1 MKKVKYLVA
10 ALLLMGATTTFTS
23 CIDNDEPAGI
33 TELRG
38 AKAELLKAKA
48 AVELANAAY
57 VDAQTQYE
65 LSMVEYQ
72 NLWNENLKLENQLK
86 ELTLQEQTART
97 EAAIAEINA
106 KLEQNKLY
114 WEKEKLAAETALAQA
129 QKEYEDAM
137 KALELAKDYLSDNE
151 IKVLT
156 AVQNWQGAAE
166 TDMIN
171 KRNNLYNAYAI
182 YESAI
187 KDPDNYINKDT
198 LELRIIEKQSD
209 LDVVQNKLTIAQET
223 LEAIKSDDAYQD
235 WLDLKADYETR
246 LDSLELVKADK
257 ETKKT
262 EIIASNASGV
272 IKDLQEAVKTM
283 GNPSVVKPETASGKD
298 STYTV
303 STAIA
308 DEIDGSKFAGF
319 VAYAGGK
326 ITAKF
331 KSGGNI
337 MQLRDASTKYADN
350 TSDYKEYETLMDN
363 NYVFADQDGSAYKQ
377 AVTDIDNALKAVTDA
392 KNAINPNELA
402 YAKEVQSAA
411 KETMDQDKKT
421 ADALIEAWED
431 AVEAYYSD
439 TTGSYTKMQFVA
451 DNAAMQS
458 KIDFVLAN
466 SQATDADWTSLY
478 NEFAAYK
485 AKMKTNSQDIS
496 KIEDIT
502 TVDKLK
508 AAVRA
513 DRTAA
518 VLVDGNFKE
527 YKKEEVLLNAAK
539 DAFGAAGVYD
549 GKGVLVRPSDDDV
562 KAAADGG
569 GAYGIY
575 LASVAAYETATDNVE
590 KLTRYDEVI
599 AQLNSYKTSLAAL
612 KTAYVAK
619 YQKYI
624 DAVVDAQAAVQEK
637 VVTPIA
643 ALQIDAVDQMIKD
656 IKRIL
661 NDVSGTTNAGS
672 VSGDTSL
679 VNFDSL
685 IKTLTDEIYGVG
697 KTSGDSDG
705 LMKDVKDAKA
715 ALLEAQKML
724 ELFEAGN
731 LNTQYVIEWAEAD
744 LERAKAA
751 YEKSVEVF
759 NYWNNALQDLIEKLY
774 NGEDVTV
781 PDTTPDETPE
791 ETPDETPEETP
802 AE

>member
-1 MKKVKYLVA
+1 MRKVKYLVA

-65 LSMVEYQ
+65 LAMVEHQ
-72 NLWNENLKLENQLK
+72 NLMNENQKLSNQLK

-156 AVQNWQGAAE
+156 TVQNWQGAAE

-171 KRNNLYNAYAI
+171 KRNNLYNAYAK

-272 IKDLQEAVKTM
+272 IKGLQEAVKTM

-402 YAKEVQSAA
+402 YAKEVQAAA
-411 KETMDQDKKT
+411 KKAMDAKKKV
-421 ADALIEAWED
+421 ADNSIEAWKD
-431 AVEAYYSD
+431 AVEAYNSD
-439 TTGSYTKMQFVA
+439 TDEYTATDFAKDNGGMRAQLALVATADKATQEAIYASYLTYVDLMEANGQDLSQITANVTSFDTFVA
-451 DNAAMQS
+451 AASTDINSLLVQS
-458 KIDFVLAN
+458 HTPVDPADVL
-466 SQATDADWTSLY
+466 
-478 NEFAAYK
+478 
-485 AKMKTNSQDIS
+485 
-496 KIEDIT
+496 
-502 TVDKLK
+502 LK
-508 AAVRA
+508 AAV
-513 DRTAA
+513 
-518 VLVDGNFKE
+518 K
-527 YKKEEVLLNAAK
+527 
-539 DAFGAAGVYD
+539 AFGDAGIYD
-549 GKGVLVRPSDDDV
+549 GKGVLVQPTDAELAEIGYAKCGDQ
-562 KAAADGG
+562 
-569 GAYGIY
+569 GAY

>member
-1 MKKVKYLVA
+1 MRKVKYLVA

-86 ELTLQEQTART
+86 ELTVMQKTAET
-97 EAAIAEINA
+97 EAKIARINA
-106 KLEQNKLY
+106 KLEQNKLI
-114 WEKEKLAAETALAQA
+114 WEKEKLTAETALAQA

-156 AVQNWQGAAE
+156 TVQKWQGAAE

-171 KRNNLYNAYAI
+171 KRNNLYNAYVI
-182 YESAI
+182 YENAI

-223 LEAIKSDDAYQD
+223 LEAIKSDDAYQA
-235 WLDLKADYETR
+235 WLDLKADYEGR

-257 ETKKT
+257 ETKKS

-272 IKDLQEAVKTM
+272 IKDLQDAVKTM
-283 GNPSVVKPETASGKD
+283 GNPSVVKVETASGKD

-303 STAIA
+303 SSALIADLQNAAIA
-308 DEIDGSKFAGF
+308 GDFLDYDATT
-319 VAYAGGK
+319 GK

-331 KSGGNI
+331 KTGGNI
-337 MQLRDASTKYADN
+337 MQLRDASTKHADDI
-350 TSDYKEYETLMDN
+350 SDYKKYGTLMDN
-363 NYVFADQDGSAYKQ
+363 DYVFADQDGSDYKK
-377 AVTDIDNALKAVTDA
+377 AVTNIDNAVKAVTDA
-392 KNAINPNELA
+392 KNAVNPNELA

-439 TTGSYTKMQFVA
+439 TTGSYTEMQFVA

-466 SQATDADWTSLY
+466 SKATDADWTSLY

-508 AAVRA
+508 AAVTA
-513 DRTAA
+513 DKTAA
-518 VLVDGNFKE
+518 VLNDADFKE

-569 GAYGIY
+569 GAYGKY
-575 LASVAAYETATDNVE
+575 LASVTAYETATDNVE
-590 KLTRYDEVI
+590 KLTRFEEVI
-599 AQLNSYKTSLAAL
+599 AQLNSYKTSLATL

-643 ALQIDAVDQMIKD
+643 ALQITAVDKMIAD

-661 NDVSGTTNAGS
+661 NDVSDTTNAGS

-679 VNFDSL
+679 GNFDKL
-685 IKTLTDEIYGVG
+685 IKVLTDEIYGTG
-697 KTSGDSDG
+697 KTSGDSGG
-705 LMKDVKDAKA
+705 LMKDVKDAKE
-715 ALLEAQKML
+715 ALFEAQKML
-724 ELFEAGN
+724 ELYEAGS

-759 NYWNNALQDLIEKLY
+759 NYWNKALEELIEKLY
-774 NGEDVTV
+774 SGEDVTI
-781 PDTTPDETPE
+781 PDETPE
-791 ETPDETPEETP
+791 ETPEETP